1 MRLKRTRLI
10 VCLFIL
16 VGMAFSALGVRCFQ
30 VQSTQHDHYVDIS
43 IKQHRSPRAQRGGR
57 GVILDCRGRILAA
70 DHQVLT
76 IYADPNFILAPKETS
91 VALADILD
99 MGAHT
104 ICKMITANPQLRF
117 KKIKTPASLD
127 ECLAVMK
134 KDIRGVGV
142 QPSWRRRYPMG
153 PLTSH
158 VVGFAGIGAQSRAG
172 IELQY
177 DRELS
182 GDTESLCFLKDVKGR
197 PIRLMENAVR
207 EPMGRIQG
215 QGIILTI
222 DATIQQFAREALL
235 ERMTE
240 FEAKSA
246 WAVVANPK
254 TGAVL
259 AMVSLPDFNPG
270 NIRRQD
276 TEALR
281 NHVAVDQYE
290 PGSIMKPIVVGIALD
305 AGIITR
311 STKIDCEDGL
321 YTGKEF
327 GRIREYHYRKY
338 GKLTPREILIKSS
351 NIGVAKIGQELG
363 PKRLYDGLRLFGFGK
378 ETGMGLPGE
387 TKGMLRP
394 PTQWDGY
401 SITRIPFGQE
411 VALTAMQMVKAFCIL
426 ANEGRMVRP
435 HLIKAFVDKQG
446 EPIVRDSR
454 YEVADQV
461 GHVIEP
467 DTAKWLVTKALTDV
481 VNVGKRGRLDK
492 WQAFGKSGTAQIARQ
507 DRRGYEP
514 GAFITSF
521 IAGAPSQDPAIVVL
535 VSICRPNIKLGKG
548 DSGGTVAAPVVARIM
563 EKALLYLESRG
574 QRIVRKDEV

>member
-1 MRLKRTRLI
+1 
-10 VCLFIL
+10 
-16 VGMAFSALGVRCFQ
+16 
-30 VQSTQHDHYVDIS
+30 
-43 IKQHRSPRAQRGGR
+43 
-57 GVILDCRGRILAA
+57 
-70 DHQVLT
+70 
-76 IYADPNFILAPKETS
+76 
-91 VALADILD
+91 
-99 MGAHT
+99 
-104 ICKMITANPQLRF
+104 
-117 KKIKTPASLD
+117 
-127 ECLAVMK
+127 
-134 KDIRGVGV
+134 
-142 QPSWRRRYPMG
+142 
-153 PLTSH
+153 
-158 VVGFAGIGAQSRAG
+158 
-172 IELQY
+172 
-177 DRELS
+177 
-182 GDTESLCFLKDVKGR
+182 
-197 PIRLMENAVR
+197 
-207 EPMGRIQG
+207 
-215 QGIILTI
+215 
-222 DATIQQFAREALL
+222 
-235 ERMTE
+235 
-240 FEAKSA
+240 
-246 WAVVANPK
+246 
-254 TGAVL
+254 
-259 AMVSLPDFNPG
+259 
-270 NIRRQD
+270 
-276 TEALR
+276 
-281 NHVAVDQYE
+281 
-290 PGSIMKPIVVGIALD
+290 VVGIALD